1 MLEEAAVGLE
11 GTEEAVLEYSMSIMN
26 FLSLDR
32 PLTAAADAH
41 VEFTQQEFEE
51 HPPQ

>member
-1 MLEEAAVGLE
+1 MVGLK
-11 GTEEAVLEYSMSIMN
+11 GTEEEVLEYSMSIMN

-32 PLTAAADAH
+32 LLTAAADTH
-41 VEFTQQEFEE
+41 VEFSQQEFEE